1 MKGSIRFNNEIN
13 IEVDVDPAAEEGAR
27 LISAKNLVDGQE
39 AGGGGTFYTVSNSED
54 STINISIGVSVDA
67 STPEDVL
74 AFVEL
79 YEGMSISL
87 PDNYYYF
94 LRTEYTTAEG
104 SVEEVEIDGTQ
115 YYLITGDASFLI
127 ED

>member
-1 MKGSIRFNNEIN
+1 MKGSILFNKDIN
-13 IEVDVDPAAEEGAR
+13 IEVDVDPSAEEGAR

-54 STINISIGVSVDA
+54 STINIGLLVSVDTSMTNGVPA
-67 STPEDVL
+67 VIEIF
-74 AFVEL
+74 A
-79 YEGMSISL
+79 GNSISI
-87 PDNYYYF
+87 PNNYYYF
-94 LRTEYTTAEG
+94 VQKEYTTAEG

-127 ED
+127 QD